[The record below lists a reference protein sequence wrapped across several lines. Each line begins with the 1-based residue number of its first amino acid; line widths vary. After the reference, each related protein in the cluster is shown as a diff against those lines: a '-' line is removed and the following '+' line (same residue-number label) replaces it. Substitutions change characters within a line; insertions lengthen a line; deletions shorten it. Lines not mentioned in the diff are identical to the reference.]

1 MSGFSEAG
9 LARMRHGLAALVGP
23 KLPGVVSLVARG
35 GEVHADALG
44 TLGLDDPRPMQRG
57 TIFRVASVTKP
68 IGAAAAMVLVDEGKL
83 RLDDPVDRWVP
94 ELANRR
100 VLRRIDGPID
110 DTVAAERPIT
120 ARDLMTFTFGFGVIL
135 EPPGTLPIQRK
146 RDELGFPD
154 GPPQPD
160 KVPPPD
166 EYMRRFGQLPL
177 LHQPGARW
185 MYNNGLD
192 VTGVLVARIAGEP
205 LDAFLRRRIFEP
217 LGMKDTA
224 FSVPAEKIDR
234 LATSYAT
241 DPKTGALSLYDPAR
255 GGQWSHP
262 PAFPSAAGG
271 LVSTADDL
279 LAFGEMLLGRGR
291 RGATR
296 VLSEASVKEMMTDQL
311 TPAQKAATRW
321 FPEDFFET
329 HGWGLGMA
337 MVTRSDDPAEP
348 VGKAG
353 WDGGMG
359 TSFAVD
365 TERGLVGVLL
375 TQQMWTSPNPPAVC
389 RDFWSLAYQA
399 LA

>member
-1 MSGFSEAG
+1 MSGFSKAG
-9 LARMRHGLAALVGP
+9 LGRMHDGLAAQVGP
-23 KLPGVVSLVARG
+23 KLPGLVTLVARG
-35 GEVHADALG
+35 GEVHAEALG
-44 TLGLDDPRPMQRG
+44 TLGLDDARPMQQG
-57 TIFRVASVTKP
+57 TLFRVASVTKP

-83 RLDDPVDRWVP
+83 RLDDPVDRWLP

-100 VLRRIDGPID
+100 VLRRMDGPID
-110 DTVAAERPIT
+110 DTVPAERPIT
-120 ARDLMTFTFGFGVIL
+120 ARDLLTFTFGFGVITS
-135 EPPGTLPIQRK
+135 PPGTLPIQRK

-154 GPPQPD
+154 GPPQPNQ
-160 KVPPPD
+160 VPPPD

-192 VTGVLVARIAGEP
+192 VAGVLVARIAGEP
-205 LDAFLRRRIFEP
+205 LDLFMRRRIFEP
-217 LGMKDTA
+217 LGMVDTA

-262 PAFPSAAGG
+262 PKFPSAAGG
-271 LVSTADDL
+271 LVSTASDL
-279 LAFGEMLLGRGR
+279 LAFGEMLLGRGQ

-311 TPAQKAATRW
+311 TPAQKAATTW
-321 FPEDFFET
+321 FPEDFFQT

-375 TQQMWTSPNPPAVC
+375 TQQMWTSPNPPDVC
-389 RDFWSLAYQA
+389 RQFWSLAYQA
-399 LA
+399 LT